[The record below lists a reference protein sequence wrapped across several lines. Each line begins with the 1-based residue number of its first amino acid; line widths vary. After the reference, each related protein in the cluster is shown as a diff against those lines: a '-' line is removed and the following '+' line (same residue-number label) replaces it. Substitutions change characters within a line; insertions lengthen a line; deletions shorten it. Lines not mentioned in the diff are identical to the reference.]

1 MFDLLIQNATVYDGS
16 GAPAYLTDVAVK
28 DGKIAAIGRE
38 LGSAKETLDAE
49 GLALAPGFIDSHS
62 HGDMSLFHDANRD
75 HVLKMGVT
83 TEVGGNCGHSLFPIA
98 EDIPKELYQTV
109 FGVHNVRGE
118 KFATLR
124 DLQAAMRE
132 LPLGPNQSI
141 VTGHCNLRCDAM
153 GLRNREPTAEEM
165 ARMQQLLEQAMEDGA
180 QGVSSG
186 LGYIPSVY
194 CNTKELIEVSKAAA
208 RHGGIYTTHSRY
220 ESASIFESIRESIA
234 IAKEAGIHSHISH
247 LKCTGKDFWGYC
259 EKVLEL
265 IDEANRQGNTVTF
278 DAYPYTACFTS
289 ATTAAIPARYFTD
302 GMGAFLKRI
311 EDPAFVAE
319 LRREIYE
326 IDDPGWDN
334 AVLHVGLEN
343 FIVTGAPNTPELI
356 GKSYTQI
363 AAERGM
369 DPFDTM
375 LAVLKE
381 NNGLVGEIRHT
392 MCEENLR
399 MIFRHPLCAVSS
411 DGVFIKGVTPMAHPR
426 ALGTFPRYLGRY
438 IREQKILSREEGI
451 RRMTG
456 LPAMRFG
463 LQGKGFI
470 RPGMDADLV
479 LFDFETIADGGTFE
493 NPFLPN
499 RGIHRVYMSGKLILQ
514 DNEPTGTYVGTYVK
528 RKNPYRV

>member
-1 MFDLLIQNATVYDGS
+1 MFDLIIKNAQVYDGT
-16 GAPAYLTDVAVK
+16 GAPSYVADVAVQ
-28 DGKIAAIGRE
+28 DGKIAQIGKIS
-38 LGSAKETLDAE
+38 GAAAQTVDAQ

-62 HGDMSLFHDANRD
+62 HGDSSVFFEPCRD

-83 TEVGGNCGHSLFPIA
+83 TEVSGNCGHSRFPIQQDISPEELKTMLGATGAGDQHFSSLA
-98 EDIPKELYQTV
+98 EMRK
-109 FGVHNVRGE
+109 
-118 KFATLR
+118 
-124 DLQAAMRE
+124 AME
-132 LPLGPNQSI
+132 SLSMGPNQSMI
-141 VTGHCNLRCDAM
+141 TGHCGLRHQAM
-153 GLRNREPTAEEM
+153 GFRNRDASPEEIKV
-165 ARMQQLLEQAMEDGA
+165 MQDLLEQAMQDGA
-180 QGVSSG
+180 QGISSG

-194 CNTKELIEVSKAAA
+194 SNTHELIEVAKAAA
-208 RHGGIYTTHSRY
+208 KYGGMYTTHSRY
-220 ESASIFESIRESIA
+220 ESASLFKSIQESIDIA
-234 IAKEAGIHSHISH
+234 REAGIHSHISH

-319 LRREIYE
+319 LRKEIYE

-499 RGIHRVYMSGKLILQ
+499 RGIHRVYMNGTLVLQ

-528 RKNPYRV
+528 RQNPHRV